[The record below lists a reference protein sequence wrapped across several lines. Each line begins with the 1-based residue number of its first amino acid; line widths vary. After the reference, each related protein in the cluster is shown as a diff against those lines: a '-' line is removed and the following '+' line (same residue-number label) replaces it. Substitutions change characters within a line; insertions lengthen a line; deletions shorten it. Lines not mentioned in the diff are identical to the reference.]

1 MKDFFKT
8 VFSFIY
14 KFFNA
19 LNLVP
24 ALFVALVGLVLYVT
38 GTLNAYPV
46 ITVIFQVLLVLT
58 AIYAIVA
65 TGRKLLGLDKR
76 VKKSKGMQIIDDDG
90 ADTSAETEQEKAAET
105 EKVVNPPI
113 RKKEQPKYFK
123 LKQNPD
129 YVMAEY
135 SDRYELFL
143 ITEKGLKKIRTD
155 YK

>member
-8 VFSFIY
+8 IFSFVY

-19 LNLVP
+19 LNLIP
-24 ALFVALVGLVLYVT
+24 ALFVALIGLVLYVT

-46 ITVIFQVLLVLT
+46 VAVIFQVLLVVT

-65 TGRKLLGLDKR
+65 TVRKLLGLDKK
-76 VKKSKGMQIIDDDG
+76 VKKSKGMQIVSDDEKQNAGDQ
-90 ADTSAETEQEKAAET
+90 ATQQASSAEKPL
-105 EKVVNPPI
+105 EKVADKP
-113 RKKEQPKYFK
+113 RYFK

-129 YVMAEY
+129 YIMAEY

-143 ITEKGLKKIRTD
+143 ITDGGLKKIRTD
-155 YK
+155 YKR